1 MAFRLKF
8 SSRALREISEAQ
20 EWYELQ
26 SPGLGEKFIAAME
39 LQLKR
44 LEQAPLL
51 YAEVIPMFAALSFRD
66 SLTVCFMQYGAISYL
81 FWLCYMML
89 VIRDVGPKSANIA
102 LNRSAVIIRFCF
114 FSFPCRARLALRW
127 A

>member
-8 SSRALREISEAQ
+8 SARALREVGEAR

-26 SPGLGEKFIAAME
+26 SPGLGEEFIAAME

-51 YAEVIPMFAALSFRD
+51 YAEIIPEVRRALLPRFPFG
-66 SLTVCFMQYGAISYL
+66 LFYTVREN
-81 FWLCYMML
+81 L
-89 VIRDVGPKSANIA
+89 VHVLAVLHDARNPGRWPK
-102 LNRSAVIIRFCF
+102 
-114 FSFPCRARLALRW
+114 AR
-127 A
+127 

>member
-8 SSRALREISEAQ
+8 SSRALREIGKAQ

-26 SPGLGEKFIAAME
+26 SPDLGEEFIAAME

-51 YAEVIPMFAALSFRD
+51 YAEVITNC
-66 SLTVCFMQYGAISYL
+66 SLCAPSVIPL
-81 FWLCYMML
+81 RLVLCGTGQSHTYFGC
-89 VIRDVGPKSANIA
+89 VT
-102 LNRSAVIIRFCF
+102 
-114 FSFPCRARLALRW
+114 
-127 A
+127 

>member
-8 SSRALREISEAQ
+8 STRALREIGEAQ

-26 SPGLGEKFIAAME
+26 SPGLGEEFLAAME

-51 YAEVIPMFAALSFRD
+51 YAEVIPSVRRALLPRFP
-66 SLTVCFMQYGAISYL
+66 YGL
-81 FWLCYMML
+81 FYVVRENL
-89 VIRDVGPKSANIA
+89 VHVLAVLHDARNPSRWPKT
-102 LNRSAVIIRFCF
+102 R
-114 FSFPCRARLALRW
+114 
-127 A
+127 

>member
-8 SSRALREISEAQ
+8 STRALRETGKAK

-26 SPGLGEKFIAAME
+26 STGLGEEFIAAME

-51 YAEVIPMFAALSFRD
+51 YAEVIHGVRRALLPRFP
-66 SLTVCFMQYGAISYL
+66 YGL
-81 FWLCYMML
+81 FYVVRGNLIHVL
-89 VIRDVGPKSANIA
+89 AVLHDVRNPKQWPKS
-102 LNRSAVIIRFCF
+102 R
-114 FSFPCRARLALRW
+114 
-127 A
+127 

>member
-8 SSRALREISEAQ
+8 SSRALREIGEAQ

-26 SPGLGEKFIAAME
+26 SPGLGEEFIAAME

-51 YAEVIPMFAALSFRD
+51 YAEVISNVRRALLPRFP
-66 SLTVCFMQYGAISYL
+66 YGL
-81 FWLCYMML
+81 FYAVRSNLINVLAVLHDARNPRQW
-89 VIRDVGPKSANIA
+89 PKT
-102 LNRSAVIIRFCF
+102 R
-114 FSFPCRARLALRW
+114 
-127 A
+127 

>member
-8 SSRALREISEAQ
+8 SSRALREIGEAQ

-26 SPGLGEKFIAAME
+26 SPGLGEEFIAAVE

-51 YAEVIPMFAALSFRD
+51 YAEVIPNVRRALLPRFP
-66 SLTVCFMQYGAISYL
+66 YGL
-81 FWLCYMML
+81 FYAVRGNLIHIVAVLHDARNPRRW
-89 VIRDVGPKSANIA
+89 PKN
-102 LNRSAVIIRFCF
+102 L
-114 FSFPCRARLALRW
+114 
-127 A
+127 

>member
-8 SSRALREISEAQ
+8 SVRALREIGEAQ

-26 SPGLGEKFIAAME
+26 SPGLGEEFIAAME

-51 YAEVIPMFAALSFRD
+51 YAEVIPKVRRALLPRFP
-66 SLTVCFMQYGAISYL
+66 YGL
-81 FWLCYMML
+81 FYAVRENLIHILAVLHDARNPSRW
-89 VIRDVGPKSANIA
+89 PK
-102 LNRSAVIIRFCF
+102 
-114 FSFPCRARLALRW
+114 AR
-127 A
+127 

>member
-8 SSRALREISEAQ
+8 STRVLREIGESQ

-26 SPGLGEKFIAAME
+26 SSGLGEEFIAALE

-51 YAEVIPMFAALSFRD
+51 YAEVIPNVRRALLPRFPYG
-66 SLTVCFMQYGAISYL
+66 LFYTVQGN
-81 FWLCYMML
+81 L
-89 VIRDVGPKSANIA
+89 VHILAVLHDARNPGRWPK
-102 LNRSAVIIRFCF
+102 NR
-114 FSFPCRARLALRW
+114 
-127 A
+127 

>member
-8 SSRALREISEAQ
+8 SARALREIGEAQ

-26 SPGLGEKFIAAME
+26 NPGLGEEFIAAME

-51 YAEVIPMFAALSFRD
+51 YAEIIPRVRRALLPRFP
-66 SLTVCFMQYGAISYL
+66 YGL
-81 FWLCYMML
+81 FYVVRGDL
-89 VIRDVGPKSANIA
+89 VHVLAVLNDARSPNRWPKT
-102 LNRSAVIIRFCF
+102 R
-114 FSFPCRARLALRW
+114 
-127 A
+127 

>member
-8 SSRALREISEAQ
+8 SSRALHEIGEAQ

-26 SPGLGEKFIAAME
+26 CSGLGDEFIAAME

-51 YAEVIPMFAALSFRD
+51 YAEVIPNVRRALLPRFP
-66 SLTVCFMQYGAISYL
+66 YGL
-81 FWLCYMML
+81 FYAVRGNL
-89 VIRDVGPKSANIA
+89 VHILAVLHDARNPK
-102 LNRSAVIIRFCF
+102 
-114 FSFPCRARLALRW
+114 RW
-127 A
+127 PKTR